1 MHIIVCCFKF
11 ISMINTA
18 SFWVF
23 CRGENQPASNPGYDC
38 TDMYVTLDGDRWRLI
53 PCNDP
58 TSTGNVLCEY
68 QMLDLEEGW
77 CFFK

>member
-1 MHIIVCCFKF
+1 MVVQEQ
-11 ISMINTA
+11 
-18 SFWVF
+18 SFSNRLGF

-77 CFFK
+77 CVFFNKNSK

>member
-1 MHIIVCCFKF
+1 MVVQEQ
-11 ISMINTA
+11 
-18 SFWVF
+18 SFSNRLGFF

-77 CFFK
+77 CFFF